1 MMLRVARHFYRVQKL
16 RIGLGLRIERLKKAN
31 DDTWQFW
38 KNLYNVLEQ
47 EEQALSEQIEEYG
60 KDHELWHWASGIY
73 GIGPLLFG
81 QLMIELDKTG
91 VQNFE
96 HISSLWR
103 YCGLAVVDGK
113 AQSRV
118 NGQAAL
124 AWKFN
129 RYVRRTLYN
138 LAECF
143 VRGGREY
150 RAIYDDARRKS
161 ESRHPD
167 WNDGHH
173 HNHAMRVVAKIFLAH
188 LWVRA
193 RELHGLPVSLPYPQ
207 VILGHGDYI
216 PPVERE
222 KPQRGRKKSHAH
234 RAAHYE

>member
-1 MMLRVARHFYRVQKL
+1 VILRTARHFYRVQKL
-16 RIGLGLRIERLKKAN
+16 RVGLGLRIERLKKAG
-31 DDTWQFW
+31 DTTWQFW
-38 KNLYNVLEQ
+38 ENFYRILER
-47 EEQALSEQIEEYG
+47 EEEELAKRIEEYG
-60 KDHELWHWASGIY
+60 KDHPLWEWASGIY

-81 QLMIELDKTG
+81 QLMVELDKIG
-91 VQNFE
+91 VQNFKS
-96 HISSLWR
+96 ISALWR

-113 AQSRV
+113 AQSRL
-118 NGQAAL
+118 NGQEAL
-124 AWKFN
+124 RWKFN
-129 RYVRRTLYN
+129 RYARRVLHN

-150 RAIYDDARRKS
+150 RAIYDEARRKS

-188 LWVRA
+188 LWVKA
-193 RELHGLPVSLPYPQ
+193 RELYGLPVSLPYPQ

-222 KPQRGRKKSHAH
+222 KPLKERKRSHST
-234 RAAHYE
+234 RALHP